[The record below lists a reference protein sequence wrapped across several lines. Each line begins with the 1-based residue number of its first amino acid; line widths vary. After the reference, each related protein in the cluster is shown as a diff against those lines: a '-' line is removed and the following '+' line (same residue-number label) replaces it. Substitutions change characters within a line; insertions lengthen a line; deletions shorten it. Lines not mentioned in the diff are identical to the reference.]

1 MARLLPEDF
10 RPEFLNITIEEV
22 APNCTEVFYC
32 PSSDELSL
40 AKIKTTSP
48 ESYRTRIAEFNGQ
61 DGYISIRP
69 IITLQEH
76 PKFLKPKYSKIETIS
91 IEDSFFDAPKTKEDV
106 VACLEMHLPTG
117 FVKDIR
123 YGLGLTKDYRFI
135 IAAIEQFTDLRK
147 IVISKDVTNEEKDF
161 DFFNLN
167 IDDFNGMRRE
177 CDRITNR
184 CRKVAQTTKSRV
196 MYNHLANWL
205 ELPQKPIPNS
215 NDAISKMMNLKLS
228 YSDKHA
234 AMNLV
239 AGDKAV
245 VEQTDS
251 LTLGQLRND
260 IELVSLERL
269 IDDYKELLNKNVRE
283 ETWQKLFNQNPFIL
297 SLTFGFPAIK
307 ISDQASVGGKKLTG
321 DGEKITDYLIKNGV
335 TNNLAIIEIKKPSTS
350 LLNKTP
356 YRDSVYSAS
365 TDLTGS
371 VTQVLDQC
379 YRLEQNIAA
388 IKVNNRLYD
397 IESYAVHC
405 ILIAGTL
412 PEDED
417 QKKSFEIYRR
427 NSRNVLIITFDELLL
442 KLTQLH
448 EFLSAPPDN

>member
-1 MARLLPEDF
+1 MARFLPEDF
-10 RPEFLNITIEEV
+10 RPELLNISIEEV
-22 APNCTEVFYC
+22 FPNCTEVFYC
-32 PSSDELSL
+32 PSLEELSS
-40 AKIKTTSP
+40 AGINTQSAEP
-48 ESYRTRIAEFNGQ
+48 YRKRIAEFNAQ
-61 DGYISIRP
+61 DSYISLSP
-69 IITLQEH
+69 IITLPEH
-76 PKFLKPKYSKIETIS
+76 PEYLKPKYSKIETIS
-91 IEDSFFDAPKTKEDV
+91 IDASLFEAPETNEDV
-106 VACLEMHLPTG
+106 VACLEMHLPAG

-123 YGLGLTKDYRFI
+123 YGLGLTRDYRFI
-135 IAAIEQFTDLRK
+135 IGAIEKLTDSRE
-147 IVISKDVTNEEKDF
+147 IYINNKDTKEDADY

-167 IDDFNGMRRE
+167 IHDLNSMRRE

-184 CRKVAQTTKSRV
+184 CRKVAQITKTRV
-196 MYNHLANWL
+196 MYNHFANWL
-205 ELPQKPIPNS
+205 ERPQQPLPDS

-228 YSDKHA
+228 TTDKHA
-234 AMNLV
+234 AMSLV
-239 AGDKAV
+239 AGDKTV
-245 VEQTDS
+245 VEQTDPV
-251 LTLGQLRND
+251 TLGQLRND

-269 IDDYKELLNKNVRE
+269 IEDYKKLLEKNVRE
-283 ETWQKLFNQNPFIL
+283 DTWQKLFNKNPFIL

-365 TDLTGS
+365 TELTGS

-379 YRLEQNIAA
+379 YRLEQNIAS
-388 IKVNNRLYD
+388 IKVNNRMYD
-397 IESYAVHC
+397 IESYAIHC

-448 EFLSAPPDN
+448 DFLSAPPGD